1 MASLYEEALKQTGG
15 KVSTYESVVYQ
26 TQKTAREKELEQE
39 QKKRV
44 AAKAAGDILAGGL
57 AGLGAYDRVMSKP
70 ADTLIQGG
78 LLAGLPKTMPTG
90 GLTAADIMGGKGAPQ
105 PFSVG
110 TEEQVVDRKIDA
122 LKRERQTIM
131 DADLP
136 SSDAGALASANRI
149 GQINDQITEL
159 EIQKDRLTYDKDM
172 KEIMTWTDEERAS
185 LERYFK
191 NGKVSEISPSLKR
204 YSQERMEEL
213 AETYQRYYNEGR
225 AEYWQKSGEELGQ
238 KLGFMGI
245 VPQVGASMI
254 GTAADLLG
262 VTGSNGPATGRYLR
276 PDTNRSGRW
285 LGQYAEGLGKGGA
298 EKAPEQ
304 LADMLESV
312 SPIDQA
318 EQGFDRK
325 QPQLYEATRGTKA
338 GKVIDTVGS
347 GAYGALRDT
356 ADSLTRAYL
365 GGAIFGPGTAAAK
378 AFSLGL
384 AGVRSF
390 DETFNKTIEG
400 GNSVEKAALLGV
412 FNAGTE
418 VATEY
423 IPLEEWWDIAEG
435 GVDVTE
441 SWLKRAVKQGTIEAT
456 SEEIGFLA
464 TSMAEYAVLREKSEY
479 QILLRD
485 LMAGGMTREQAERAV
500 WEEFGR
506 QAAGVAVSSF
516 FVGGL
521 TEAGAEAYRN
531 LMTEARGGIAPG
543 TTEAAAPQQV
553 SPQTAPQQTAPAS
566 PEGQGTPEAG
576 GVSETGT
583 VPQQKTALDTA
594 LDYYRKKG
602 TVSNSMAEAILADN
616 EALEELGRAKPLKLD
631 GTKSQNRAE
640 VKAAVAALTESSG
653 LSADGGAQ
661 VMLDAMADLE
671 EAGTGAGGRAETEA
685 SGTDAQRLWS
695 TDRGENGWG
704 SLTDNSVWA
713 TALAVKE
720 TNPELFDLYEK
731 AGQSA
736 TVSPVIDAVIAAS
749 QDVRQGTIS
758 PMAAAAVI
766 DRVYRQN
773 GVQGLGRMFSGG
785 GGNLNGVYLEQMKA
799 VDTESGS
806 DYDRRKRSGGAAYAK
821 QETDAGTDRNRNRG
835 TDQGGAGRRS
845 TDTSGKPGEG
855 RSLLRGEG
863 IPKRNGGESVRGE
876 IAGPGRYT
884 DDYDRFDGSVTR
896 DSEGKPLREGIADAL
911 HGTTVVDGNGAPI
924 AVYHGTP
931 DMNFAEFRNGEAGH
945 HFGTLQQAEKR
956 INTKRNERGLGN
968 GGGRV
973 FRAFLNVQNPVHVDV
988 DIGKWDANST
998 AMLLRSVDMITDQD
1012 LQAIAALATDND
1024 TMDSPAT
1031 KKLHEVMERN
1041 GIDGIAYPNMIEG
1054 DGLSYMVPNPDQ
1066 IIVDEV
1072 RVYDQNM
1079 NQTGTQEG
1087 RKPAMGAADR
1097 GFTKDS
1103 APKTAESKVYTNT
1116 YANAT
1121 DEDLKASGRA
1131 ARKED
1136 RNIGRYEV
1144 ATEQESLK
1152 NAQARTLTKDDIYAE
1167 YDILMRE
1174 PRWSGEDNDTA
1185 MIVLKQLMA
1194 DGDVNR
1200 HRNLS
1205 LKQRE
1210 MGTAAAQMV
1219 QSFAK
1224 YSREDTATATDGALK
1239 ALYDMGRAEVDKRF
1253 WKKSDGKTDGEK
1265 FLAWQESVAKAVMQ
1279 IGTQI
1284 GGIKEGDIESM
1295 RQVVRE
1301 LAQFRRTTA
1310 WFGARN
1316 NLTKAAEWGIE
1327 RMDFD
1332 SLKTVAKAQLGQI
1345 PNDFRKLGKGQAV
1358 KSLATM
1364 NMLSSLVTVNR
1375 NLVGNTTMA
1384 LVDAFSDSTAG
1395 QLADVVLSKFTGQ
1408 RTVGNDIK
1416 YGKEY
1421 FRAAW
1426 DAACMASLCAE
1437 LAIPID
1443 DAEYTGA
1450 TRTFSPQGNLVT
1462 RFLSGY
1468 EMGMKYALE
1477 VTDKFF
1483 EGGAR
1488 ASVKSSLAE
1497 LGRKSGL
1504 TQEDTDKVAGK
1515 VGLRRTYK
1523 EGRAL
1528 SKATKAVKAGLNYI
1542 GTENVG
1548 AGDVFMPFAGV
1559 PGEVGQVGVDYT
1571 VGIAEGIGQMIGI
1584 IKDVKAGNTVDP
1596 TVQRAAAANFGRGVT
1611 GVAMIATFTALAL
1624 KGAIKVFDD
1633 EDRDKA
1639 SLEQSLGLSDAVWN
1653 LSASWRLLTG
1663 KDGEWAPDDIKIN
1676 LGFLQPF
1683 NAQMYIGAALA
1694 EEDGFWNMAKA
1705 YPGAA
1710 VSSVAQSIMDIPM
1723 FSTFEDIISVFESF
1737 GEAGENPDAVT
1748 DAVGQLVG
1756 NVGTRAIP
1764 SWVRQLAQ
1772 YADPYYRDTS
1782 GGNAL
1787 EKAGKQMLAAIPGA
1801 SKLLPMKYDALGNPQ
1816 LRYQDK
1822 VLGFFNTFISPG
1834 RITGATAPE
1843 SAYDIATYLEALSD
1857 ATGSKTMYPDYQAPK
1872 NFTMDGKKVELT
1884 QQQRSEYQRVYGENI
1899 SDLYGQLMAD
1909 EVFMGLDP
1917 ETQNSIL
1924 SRAKTLADDYA
1935 KAYTVGKGD
1944 TAPANLE
1951 QTAKGLIRAEITS
1964 AFGEAFDSLTGAET
1978 PEDRAGAIG
1987 RMEAAL
1993 EVYKGLTPGQKTQFL
2008 EDNGGRIKY
2017 FINAAGKGVS
2027 AETFATLY
2035 DQYRAIDNS
2044 GMTQTEKGNA
2054 WAAYLYNQQ
2063 QRGTITTAQMNQ
2075 LRQDMVVFQMFPV
2088 DPAKLDEMVEGGM
2101 DETEALNTIDL
2112 LAGLEPLP
2120 GKSQVISA
2128 QKWEAIAGSGLSES
2142 EMDTAI
2148 KAYMPDYNPNAK
2160 SPNRTE
2166 LKYDAIRE
2174 MGYSPEEFV
2183 EMYIIWSDTEG
2194 GKYAKKE
2201 AVRRAFPGARVER
2214 IAAILSGDYFKN

>member
-1 MASLYEEALKQTGG
+1 MSSKYQDYLQSMKNQYGYERKIVKQFYIPTEEETREQ
-15 KVSTYESVVYQ
+15 VRQST
-26 TQKTAREKELEQE
+26 
-39 QKKRV
+39 
-44 AAKAAGDILAGGL
+44 AKAAGDIF
-57 AGLGAYDRVMSKP
+57 S
-70 ADTLIQGG
+70 GG
-78 LLAGLPKTMPTG
+78 LLAAVPGLTAAAIKPEPAGKM
-90 GLTAADIMGGKGAPQ
+90 TAADIMGGKGAPQ
-105 PFSVG
+105 PFTGG
-110 TEEQVVDRKIDA
+110 TMEQVVDRKIGN
-122 LKRERQTIM
+122 LQQERQTLLN
-131 DADLP
+131 ADLP
-136 SSDAGALASANRI
+136 SSDAGALAAANRI
-149 GQINDQITEL
+149 GQIEDEIGDL
-159 EIQKDRLTYDKDM
+159 EVERDRLTNEKDM
-172 KEIMTWTDEERAS
+172 AEVMTWTQEERES
-185 LERYFK
+185 LQRYFQS
-191 NGKVSEISPSLKR
+191 GRASEISESLKKR

-213 AETYQRYYNEGR
+213 AESYQRYYNQEKAGQISQQGR
-225 AEYWQKSGEELGQ
+225 ELGQ
-238 KLGFMGI
+238 ELGFLGV
-245 VPQVGASMI
+245 VPQVGI
-254 GTAADLLG
+254 GLLNTAADLLG
-262 VTGSNGPATGRYLR
+262 VTGGATKSTGRYMA
-276 PDTNRSGRW
+276 PDPYRSGRRGSIYAQGI
-285 LGQYAEGLGKGGA
+285 GQGAA

-304 LADMLESV
+304 LVDLLELAG
-312 SPIDQA
+312 QA
-318 EQGFDRK
+318 ANPYAEPGSTANYR
-325 QPQLYEATRGTKA
+325 PQIYESTRGTEA
-338 GKVIDTVGS
+338 GEVIDTIGS
-347 GAYGALRDT
+347 GAYQVVNTA
-356 ADSLTRAYL
+356 ADSLARAYL
-365 GGAIFGPGTAAAK
+365 GGAIFGPGTTAAK

-390 DETFNKTIEG
+390 DDTFNSTLAN
-400 GNSVEKAALLGV
+400 GNSVKKAAILGV
-412 FNAGTE
+412 FDAGTE
-418 VATEY
+418 IATEY
-423 IPLEEWWDIAEG
+423 IPLDEWWKVAERG
-435 GVDVTE
+435 SE
-441 SWLKRAVKQGTIEAT
+441 SVGAMLRAAARQGAIEMT
-456 SEEIGFLA
+456 QEEIGFLA
-464 TSMAEYAVLREKSEY
+464 TAMAEYAVLREKSEY
-479 QILLRD
+479 QILKQELID
-485 LMAGGMTREQAERAV
+485 SGMSPEDAERAM

-506 QAAGVAVSSF
+506 QAAGVAVTSF
-516 FVGGL
+516 FSGGL
-521 TEAGAEAYRN
+521 SEAGAEAYAS
-531 LMTEARGGIAPG
+531 LYPG
-543 TTEAAAPQQV
+543 TKSATTEAAPDQTRQTTV
-553 SPQTAPQQTAPAS
+553 ETAP
-566 PEGQGTPEAG
+566 
-576 GVSETGT
+576 ETTGKES
-583 VPQQKTALDTA
+583 VPQPETVSREQTPVEKAQE
-594 LDYYRKKG
+594 YYRQNG
-602 TVSNSMAEAILADN
+602 TISNSMAEAILADN

-640 VKAAVAALTESSG
+640 IKAAVGALTESSG

-661 VMLDAMADLE
+661 VLVDAMADLE
-671 EAGTGAGGRAETEA
+671 EAGSGTDGRAETEA

-773 GVQGLGRMFSGG
+773 GVQGLGQMFSGG

-1066 IIVDEV
+1066 VIVDEV

-1097 GFTKDS
+1097 GFTQDS

-1167 YDILMRE
+1167 YDILMRK

-1210 MGTAAAQMV
+1210 MGTAAGQMV

-1224 YSREDTATATDGALK
+1224 YSREDTAAATDGALK

-1279 IGTQI
+1279 IGAQI
-1284 GGIKEGDIESM
+1284 DGIEEGDLGSM

-1497 LGRKSGL
+1497 LGQKSGL

-1596 TVQRAAAANFGRGVT
+1596 TAQRAAAANFGRGVT

-1694 EEDGFWNMAKA
+1694 EEDGFWNMVKA
-1705 YPGAA
+1705 YPVAA

-1723 FSTFEDIISVFESF
+1723 FGTFEDIVSVFESF

-1872 NFTMDGKKVELT
+1872 NFTMDGEKVELT

-1924 SRAKTLADDYA
+1924 GRAKTLADDYA

-1964 AFGEAFDSLTGAET
+1964 AFGEAFDSLTGTET

-1993 EVYKGLTPGQKTQFL
+1993 EVYKGLTPAQKTQFL

-2017 FINAAGKGVS
+2017 FINAAGKGVKP
-2027 AETFATLY
+2027 ETFATLY
-2035 DQYRAIDNS
+2035 EQYRAIDNS

-2054 WAAYLYNQQ
+2054 WAAYLHNQQ
-2063 QRGTITTAQMNQ
+2063 QRGTITKAQMDQ
-2075 LRQDMVVFQMFPV
+2075 LRHDMVVFQMFPV
-2088 DPAKLDEMVEGGM
+2088 DPAKLDEMVDGGM
-2101 DETEALNTIDL
+2101 DETKALNTIDL

-2120 GKSQVISA
+2120 GKSQVSSA
-2128 QKWEAIAGSGLSES
+2128 QKWEAIAGAGMSDAET
-2142 EMDTAI
+2142 DTAM

-2160 SPNRTE
+2160 SPDRTE

-2183 EMYIIWSDTEG
+2183 EMYIIYSGTN
-2194 GKYAKKE
+2194 GKWNKTSALQK
-2201 AVRRAFPGARVER
+2201 AFPGANVMRLY
-2214 IAAILSGDYFKN
+2214 AILSGSYFKD